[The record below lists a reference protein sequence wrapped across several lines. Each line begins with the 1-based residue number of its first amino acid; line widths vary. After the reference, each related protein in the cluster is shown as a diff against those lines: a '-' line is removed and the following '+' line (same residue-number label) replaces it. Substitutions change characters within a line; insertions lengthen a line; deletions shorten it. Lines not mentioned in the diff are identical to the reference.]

1 MMLASMLAN
10 LTVTLI
16 SYSMESESMRT
27 KKAMD
32 KLQLSQDG
40 LKGKQLSEAGQKR
53 NGCTHN
59 P

>member
-1 MMLASMLAN
+1 MLASMLAN

-32 KLQLSQDG
+32 KL
-40 LKGKQLSEAGQKR
+40 
-53 NGCTHN
+53 
-59 P
+59 

>member
-1 MMLASMLAN
+1 MMLASMLAS

-32 KLQLSQDG
+32 KL
-40 LKGKQLSEAGQKR
+40 
-53 NGCTHN
+53 
-59 P
+59 